1 MIIDHTLNVIQLW
14 RYHILTY
21 ILEVHWITIYTEY
34 EIWPLPDVVKL
45 ITYALMWVISFILC
59 QARMRQGITIV
70 MKFHLDTFFVLFYSI
85 EAYYE
90 RICFTIHHV
99 INSWAKQMSFLLV
112 VITIST
118 AVNKRFF
125 SWLIIVRLSFKSL
138 SQTEGILKIE
148 WDLWRVAG
156 AKKLWCL

>member
-1 MIIDHTLNVIQLW
+1 
-14 RYHILTY
+14 
-21 ILEVHWITIYTEY
+21 
-34 EIWPLPDVVKL
+34 
-45 ITYALMWVISFILC
+45 
-59 QARMRQGITIV
+59 
-70 MKFHLDTFFVLFYSI
+70 
-85 EAYYE
+85 
-90 RICFTIHHV
+90 
-99 INSWAKQMSFLLV
+99 MSFLLV

-156 AKKLWCL
+156 AKKL

>member
-1 MIIDHTLNVIQLW
+1 
-14 RYHILTY
+14 
-21 ILEVHWITIYTEY
+21 
-34 EIWPLPDVVKL
+34 
-45 ITYALMWVISFILC
+45 
-59 QARMRQGITIV
+59 
-70 MKFHLDTFFVLFYSI
+70 
-85 EAYYE
+85 
-90 RICFTIHHV
+90 
-99 INSWAKQMSFLLV
+99 MSFLLV

-156 AKKLWCL
+156 AKKTVMFIIPI